1 MGNKASKLPNSEAV
15 ALERDTHFQKKELQ
29 EWYKGFMKECPT
41 GSLTKAAFK
50 DMYKQY
56 FPLGNPDAYADRVF
70 HLFDVDKNGFIDF
83 KEFVSAVSV
92 STKGTEV
99 EKLQWA
105 FTLYDVNGD
114 GYVTRDEMIQVVT
127 AIYTM
132 VGPAVKHAVDEDTPE
147 KRVDKLFGMM
157 DMDGDGKLSLQDFV
171 KGAQNDPTT
180 MEALAVFNT
189 LV

>member
-29 EWYKGFMKECPT
+29 EWFVPAVNIQSHLNLFVGKGIHEGMPT

-56 FPLGNPDAYADRVF
+56 FPLGNPDAYAGRVF
-70 HLFDVDKNGFIDF
+70 HLFDVDKNGVC
-83 KEFVSAVSV
+83 ERRLSLN
-92 STKGTEV
+92 KGTEV

-114 GYVTRDEMIQVVT
+114 GYVTRDEMIQV
-127 AIYTM
+127 
-132 VGPAVKHAVDEDTPE
+132 TPRE
-147 KRVDKLFGMM
+147 ESRQTVWN
-157 DMDGDGKLSLQDFV
+157 DGYGWGWKLSLQDFV

-180 MEALAVFNT
+180 MEALAVQY